1 MMNAFAFVD
10 RYISDDAAK
19 LSVGLTGI
27 HYILIHDSAKGPIII
42 LFLCG
47 IFEKKRRLAGI

>member
-27 HYILIHDSAKGPIII
+27 HYILIHDSVKGPIII

-47 IFEKKRRLAGI
+47 IFEKKRLAGI